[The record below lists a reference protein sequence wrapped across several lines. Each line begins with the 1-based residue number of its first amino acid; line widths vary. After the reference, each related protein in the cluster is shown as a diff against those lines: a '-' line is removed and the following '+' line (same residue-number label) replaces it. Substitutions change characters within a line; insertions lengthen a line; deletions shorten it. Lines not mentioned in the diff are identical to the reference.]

1 MHLISI
7 SSGPTL
13 LFERF
18 YPDKP
23 PRKFFACA
31 VHRDRKGCPFFVWA
45 DEKISE
51 EKRERWEKRKRT
63 TMHHHTWYLCFACY
77 RWKGIF
83 HEEQMLINCEEVW
96 GKYSTVRTLPPSRRY
111 HCSRCGVL
119 LLESDLSHHEGHG
132 AGSGVTDEQLLEP
145 TCLVTPKDNKKS
157 QAVRTKCSMIH
168 IMPPEILP
176 FLQQFYFSDSSLQFL
191 CSELKR
197 LNFSHVLCVGTPRFT
212 SHWYGI
218 YFLIILSSCNRLHE
232 AFSRAG
238 DMRSLLLDIDHRY
251 VSSLYSLSLSPF
263 CTHIIYTFKFTLP
276 YSHTP
281 TWPQAQFYPPESFQ
295 RYNMFNSFFYSSS
308 GEEICQDFLNHEAN
322 SKTAIVIDPPF
333 GGLAEVLA
341 KGIKHLWSMAKEG
354 KNSILS

>member
-1 MHLISI
+1 
-7 SSGPTL
+7 
-13 LFERF
+13 
-18 YPDKP
+18 
-23 PRKFFACA
+23 
-31 VHRDRKGCPFFVWA
+31 
-45 DEKISE
+45 
-51 EKRERWEKRKRT
+51 
-63 TMHHHTWYLCFACY
+63 MHHHTWYLCFACY

-145 TCLVTPKDNKKS
+145 TRLVTPKDNKKS

-238 DMRSLLLDIDHRY
+238 DLRSLLLDIDHRY
-251 VSSLYSLSLSPF
+251 VSSLYSLSPF
-263 CTHIIYTFKFTLP
+263 STHT
-276 YSHTP
+276 
-281 TWPQAQFYPPESFQ
+281 
-295 RYNMFNSFFYSSS
+295 
-308 GEEICQDFLNHEAN
+308 
-322 SKTAIVIDPPF
+322 
-333 GGLAEVLA
+333 
-341 KGIKHLWSMAKEG
+341 
-354 KNSILS
+354 